1 MSHTKRVVLLAGAA
15 LGFASTVLAQ
25 TANDANRAFSA
36 ELQAD
41 AQART
46 SELGSAAAGHDGKF
60 FISDDSGDYRLNVG
74 GFVQFRYTANF
85 RDRILSDNEFAHGFT
100 VNRARFKLYGTVA
113 GDWGYFLQFDTNR
126 TTGAVRMLDAFIT
139 HKLEG
144 GWTLGAGEF
153 RLPYWREFNIGA
165 TSQLAVDR
173 SQVSYA
179 FNQGRSQGVFAAKQD
194 ENFAF
199 AVAFTDG
206 VRTNSSDFTS
216 GPPAGQPWT
225 IGNEADWALS
235 GRVDYKVRGDWKQ
248 FNDFTSW
255 QGSDYGVKVGGT
267 VHYQSAGDTLP
278 EFSPSTKVLGL
289 TGDVQVEGN
298 GWNAFIAGVWQ
309 NIDAATDFDDFGVLA
324 QGGWFLT
331 DQDEIFGRYDAIF
344 QDSNRTASGDD
355 DFHFFT
361 IGWNHYFIPHSHAVK
376 FTADVIY
383 SANDTSNL
391 TLGGL
396 GTANGSALIVD
407 DPGQDGQIALQGQL
421 QLVF

>member
-85 RDRILSDNEFAHGFT
+85 RDEDTNDFAHGFT
-100 VNRARFKLYGTVA
+100 VHRARFKLYGTVA

-165 TSQLAVDR
+165 TSQLAVER
-173 SQVSYA
+173 SAVSFV

-216 GPPAGQPWT
+216 GA
-225 IGNEADWALS
+225 EADWAFS

-255 QGSDYGVKVGGT
+255 QGSAYGVKVGGT
-267 VHYQSAGDTLP
+267 VHYQSSGDTMP
-278 EFSPSTKVLGL
+278 EAASTTKVLGL

-298 GWNAFIAGVWQ
+298 GWNFFAAAVWQ
-309 NIDAATDFDDFGVLA
+309 RIDNGADFDDLGALV

-331 DQDEIFGRYDAIF
+331 DQDEIFGRWDAIF
-344 QDSNRTASGDD
+344 QDSDRTGSDDD
-355 DFHFFT
+355 DFHFLT
-361 IGWNHYFIPHSHAVK
+361 VGWNHYFIPHSHAVK
-376 FTADVIY
+376 FTGDIVI
-383 SANDTSNL
+383 SLNDTSSL
-391 TLGGL
+391 AIGGL
-396 GTANGSALIVD
+396 STANGLLGD
-407 DPGQDGQIALQGQL
+407 NDEGEIAARAQL